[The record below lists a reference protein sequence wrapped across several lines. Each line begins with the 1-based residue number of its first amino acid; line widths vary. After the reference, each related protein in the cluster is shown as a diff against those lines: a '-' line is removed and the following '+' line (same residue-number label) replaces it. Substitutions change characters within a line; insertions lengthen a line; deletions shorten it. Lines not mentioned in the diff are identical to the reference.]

1 VFLDTDTNGRIQTYS
16 KRIFGKQLN
25 ILPGV
30 SQMIT
35 EQTIKETRRE
45 LKIIRFLNIFGSFR
59 NTIDALEYALAFAER
74 KNNDK

>member
-1 VFLDTDTNGRIQTYS
+1 
-16 KRIFGKQLN
+16 
-25 ILPGV
+25 
-30 SQMIT
+30 MIT